1 VPTPIKDLKILG
13 VRAFRD
19 QFPSLTEPTRVIR
32 ATSRDGSGPVIL
44 GIWTPHRPKPEA
56 EPKAKS
62 K

>member
-1 VPTPIKDLKILG
+1 MPTPIKDLKILG

-19 QFPSLTEPTRVIR
+19 QFPTLTEPTRVIR

-44 GIWTPHRPKPEA
+44 GVWTPHKKPEEA
-56 EPKAKS
+56 KAK